1 MIERLDVVLDD
12 DSLGPTTK
20 VGTLLRE
27 HGRSGE
33 VISFEYDDD
42 YLALPWS
49 LEIDPELPLHRGR
62 HHPVQPRDLF
72 GAFRDTAP
80 DRWGRVLMER
90 REALEAKQQERRRR
104 RLSEWDFLLGVGDQT
119 RLGALRLRE
128 VGPAPRSVDDSDP
141 SVPPIA
147 RLRELEAI
155 ARKLGRDDIEDHP
168 EYAKWLAQLIVPGT
182 SLGGARPKASFRDE
196 DGQLWLAKFPAHD
209 DRHDIGAWERLA
221 SQLAIAAGVH
231 MPETRLLDF
240 ASGYR
245 TYAVRRF
252 DREGGSRRFYV
263 SAMTLLRRSDGEG
276 GGSYLDIAE
285 AIQQY
290 GDPASIESD
299 LAQLYRRVV
308 FSILLGNRDDH
319 LRNHGFLRTSKGWR
333 LSPAFDVNPN
343 PDKHDHALAIDEADP
358 TPSVSNLHATHG
370 YYRLTDRVASRIES
384 EVRVAVREWPRAAS
398 ATKISGSEQR
408 LLADI
413 IQPDAE

>member
-1 MIERLDVVLDD
+1 MIERMDVVLDD

-27 HGRSGE
+27 HGRSSE

-42 YLALPWS
+42 YLALAWS

-62 HHPVQPRDLF
+62 HHPAPSRDLF
-72 GAFRDTAP
+72 GIFRDTTP

-104 RLSEWDFLLGVGDQT
+104 RLSEWDFLLGVSDQT

-128 VGPAPRSVDDSDP
+128 VGAASRYVDNSEQP
-141 SVPPIA
+141 VPPIA

-155 ARKLGRDDIEDHP
+155 AREIDRDGIEDHP
-168 EYAKWLAQLIVPGT
+168 EYAKWLAQLIAPGT

-209 DRHDIGAWERLA
+209 DRRDIGAWERLA
-221 SQLAIAAGVH
+221 SQLAIVAGVH

-240 ASGYR
+240 GSRYR
-245 TYAVRRF
+245 TYAVKRF
-252 DREGGSRRFYV
+252 DREQGSRRLYA
-263 SAMTLLRRSDGEG
+263 SAMTLLRRSDGD

-290 GDPASIESD
+290 GDPESIESD

-319 LRNHGFLRTSKGWR
+319 LRNHGFLRTSGGWR

-370 YYRLTDRVASRIES
+370 YYRLTDPVASRIES
-384 EVRVAVREWPRAAS
+384 DVRAAVREWPRLAS

>member
-1 MIERLDVVLDD
+1 MIERLDLVLDD

-33 VISFEYDDD
+33 VISFEYDDH

-62 HHPVQPRDLF
+62 HHPAQSRDLF
-72 GAFRDTAP
+72 GALRDTAP
-80 DRWGRVLMER
+80 DRWGRVLLER
-90 REALEAKQQERRRR
+90 REALEAKQQKRRHR
-104 RLSEWDFLLGVGDQT
+104 RLSEWDFLLGVSDET

-128 VGPAPRSVDDSDP
+128 VGPTARYVDDRDH
-141 SVPPIA
+141 SVPPLA

-155 ARKLGRDDIEDHP
+155 ARELSRDGVEDRP
-168 EYAKWLAQLIVPGT
+168 EYAKWLAQLIAPGT

-209 DRHDIGAWERLA
+209 DRRDIGAWERFA
-221 SQLAIAAGVH
+221 SQLAVAAGVH
-231 MPETRLLDF
+231 MPESRLLDF
-240 ASGYR
+240 TSGYR

-252 DREGGSRRFYV
+252 DRQHGSRRLYV
-263 SAMTLLRRSDGEG
+263 SAMTLLRRSDGDG
-276 GGSYLDIAE
+276 DGSYLDIAE
-285 AIQQY
+285 VIQQY
-290 GDPASIESD
+290 GDPESIESD

-308 FSILLGNRDDH
+308 FSILLANRDDH
-319 LRNHGFLRTSKGWR
+319 LRNHGFLRASRGWR

-343 PDKHDHALAIDEADP
+343 PDKHDHALAIDAVDP
-358 TPSVSNLHATHG
+358 TPSVFNLHATYG
-370 YYRLTDRVASRIES
+370 YYRLTDGVASRIES
-384 EVRVAVREWPRAAS
+384 DVRAVVREWRRVAS
-398 ATKISGSEQR
+398 ATKISASEQR